1 MIIYII
7 VYQSDRI
14 QINVK
19 ITEYALLELVV
30 VFIFVEK
37 NTQNNDVSI
46 CWSVRQN
53 FSENAA

>member
-19 ITEYALLELVV
+19 ITEYMLLELLVV
-30 VFIFVEK
+30 IIFVEK
-37 NTQNNDVSI
+37 YLK
-46 CWSVRQN
+46 
-53 FSENAA
+53 